1 MIQTI
6 LDDFDDAPI
15 DILPAVDTIVDAA
28 DAFSSGKIAAGKSRT
43 AVPPTGANGKEGE
56 RLLWT

>member
-43 AVPPTGANGKEGE
+43 AVPPTGAN
-56 RLLWT
+56 R